1 MQHQFEF
8 CQPQRIELEQGTPEW
23 HAWRSTVGGASY
35 AGAVLGISPHY
46 PHNPAELYD
55 IMTGQREVYVNAA
68 MRRGTAMEA
77 EVRRRFER
85 LHGSAFQPACY
96 QRWRLGASLDG
107 KLLDVGIEIKVPARG
122 QESELWL
129 SVSAGRVPDNI
140 MAQIQQQMW
149 VADLS
154 SVTLAVGT
162 DDPEACL
169 YEAIVPDHEWQE
181 RILAAWLEY
190 WEYYDNFTRPPL
202 HDARS
207 DDAWIVAAR
216 EWRAAKA
223 VAKAA
228 ETREA
233 AAREALIAL
242 AGDAESARGGG
253 VRAVRI
259 EAAGSV
265 DYQRAI
271 KELAPSMTQA
281 ELDEYRKP
289 GRISYRITE
298 AEESE
303 S

>member
-1 MQHQFEF
+1 MQHPFEF
-8 CQPQRIELEQGTPEW
+8 CPIQRIELEQGSPEW

-55 IMTGQREVYVNAA
+55 VMTGRSQVYVNSA

-77 EVRRRFER
+77 EVRQRYEAAM
-85 LHGSAFQPACY
+85 GGAFPPACY

-107 KLLDVGIEIKVPARG
+107 RRGDVGAEIKMPAKG
-122 QESELWL
+122 PESELWQGAA
-129 SVSAGRVPDNI
+129 SGQIPDSI
-140 MAQIQQQMW
+140 MAQIQQQIW
-149 VADLS
+149 VAGLS
-154 SVTLAVGT
+154 RSNLIVGT
-162 DDPEACL
+162 DSQDLDQVVCVQPSE
-169 YEAIVPDHEWQE
+169 EWQE
-181 RILAAWLEY
+181 RILAAWMDY

-207 DDAWIVAAR
+207 DDAWMKAAA

-253 VRAVRI
+253 VRAVRV
-259 EAAGSV
+259 ETAGSV

-271 KELAPSMTQA
+271 KALAPDMMPA
-281 ELDEYRKP
+281 ALEEYRKP

-298 AEESE
+298 AEEIE

>member
-1 MQHQFEF
+1 MQRLNEF
-8 CQPQRIELEQGTPEW
+8 PIQRIELEQGSPEW

-55 IMTGQREVYVNAA
+55 VMTGRSQVYVNAA

-77 EVRRRFER
+77 EVRRRNEAAMGGEFP
-85 LHGSAFQPACY
+85 PACF

-107 KLLDVGIEIKVPARG
+107 LRGKSGMEIKMPAKGVDSDLYKSATSGAVP
-122 QESELWL
+122 EY
-129 SVSAGRVPDNI
+129 I

-149 VADLS
+149 VAWLS
-154 SVTLAVGT
+154 GVMLIVGT
-162 DDPEACL
+162 DDPKTDVRIGVL
-169 YEAIVPDHEWQE
+169 PDDEWQS
-181 RILAAWLEY
+181 RILAAWMDY
-190 WEYYDNFTRPPL
+190 WQYYDNFTRPPL

-207 DDAWIVAAR
+207 DYAWLAAAA
-216 EWRAAKA
+216 EWREAKAAAKE
-223 VAKAA
+223 A

-253 VRAVRI
+253 VRAVRV
-259 EAAGSV
+259 ETAGSV

-271 KELAPSMTQA
+271 KALAPAMTPA
-281 ELDEYRKP
+281 ALEEYRKP

-298 AEESE
+298 AEEIE
-303 S
+303 Q